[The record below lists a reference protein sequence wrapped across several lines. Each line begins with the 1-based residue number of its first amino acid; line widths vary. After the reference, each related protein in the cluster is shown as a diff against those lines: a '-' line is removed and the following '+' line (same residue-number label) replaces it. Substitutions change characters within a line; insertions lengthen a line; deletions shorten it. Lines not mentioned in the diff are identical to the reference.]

1 MQATQFFSTGGN
13 PASSPRLDR
22 CRVDDLKNIPEDG
35 GALGCFPDPATF
47 LFKDTEAGEGAGP
60 GIRSPSHGS
69 VGDSTPS
76 VPLIRLGVSSPS
88 LVVFPHAR
96 VEQSTLGGVFIFYC
110 SHNKLPQASQPTQ
123 RRFIIVL
130 FRRLDVDVGLRGLR
144 SGCGQAVSCWRLPPG
159 SVLASSGSWRE
170 WTVRFL
176 LSGAPGGILFLPC
189 WKPLASSIPWSPQS
203 ISWPFPRLQ
212 GLGSG
217 GLRPSSSSLSPAV
230 VRSSRP
236 VPYLKVSRLA
246 AFVPLCCSKGR
257 VHTLGASSEVPCC
270 PRAPT
275 GVRGSPCSFARSVLC
290 L

>member
-76 VPLIRLGVSSPS
+76 VQEAGPRVILGSVPLIRLGVSSPS

-130 FRRLDVDVGLRGLR
+130 F
-144 SGCGQAVSCWRLPPG
+144 
-159 SVLASSGSWRE
+159 
-170 WTVRFL
+170 
-176 LSGAPGGILFLPC
+176 
-189 WKPLASSIPWSPQS
+189 
-203 ISWPFPRLQ
+203 
-212 GLGSG
+212 
-217 GLRPSSSSLSPAV
+217 
-230 VRSSRP
+230 
-236 VPYLKVSRLA
+236 
-246 AFVPLCCSKGR
+246 
-257 VHTLGASSEVPCC
+257 
-270 PRAPT
+270 
-275 GVRGSPCSFARSVLC
+275 
-290 L
+290 